1 MNLRQKLLSGAVLLG
16 VSSLLS
22 RLLGL
27 LRDRIFATT
36 FGAVGGG
43 IHDLDTYYA
52 AFRLPDTLFQLLLY
66 GAISAAFVPI
76 FTSYIKKNQ
85 SEEGWR
91 FANNSLNI
99 LTTLLIIVSI
109 IALIFAP
116 WIVKIFVPGFSG
128 EKLALTTTV
137 TRIML
142 ISPLFFG
149 LSSVFQS
156 IQNSLNRYF
165 YMALAPIMY
174 NISIIVATLAGAKEY
189 GVYAVAIGV
198 VAGAFLHAAVQ
209 FPEILKLGFHWRP
222 TFNFKAPDIKEM
234 VRLLIPRVAGL
245 SVFQV
250 NLVINTLIGSLLAS
264 GSITILN
271 YAINLN
277 SLPMGIVGVSISIVA
292 FGVFAELVAGEEHEK
307 FFHILK
313 ENFYKVVYLIV
324 PATVAMIILRHE
336 IVGLILKTGKFTSH
350 DVALTAE
357 TLGIL
362 SIGLLAQSLIPLF
375 ARAFYAYKNTRTPLY
390 IAIFGTIL
398 NVALSIALTQV
409 WHFGVYGLAISTA
422 IAGTAHWIMLQTTI
436 LKHLPHQGDKFI
448 DIGKIVKIIISAAL
462 MGVVVYFTKD
472 AALHFI
478 GNGIIGLSASLAIA
492 CAVGLIVYFGAIKI
506 LRYRSENRI

>member
-1 MNLRQKLLSGAVLLG
+1 MSLRQKLLSGAVLLG
-16 VSSLLS
+16 VSSLIS

-36 FGAVGGG
+36 FGATASSG

-99 LTTLLIIVSI
+99 LTLALVAISI

-128 EKLALTTTV
+128 EKLSLTV
-137 TRIML
+137 TITRVML

-174 NISIIVATLAGAKEY
+174 NISIIVATLIGGKEY
-189 GVYAVAIGV
+189 GVYAVTIGV
-198 VAGAFLHAAVQ
+198 VAGSFLHAAVQ
-209 FPEILKLGFHWRP
+209 FPEILRLGFSWRP
-222 TFNFKAPDIKEM
+222 TFNWRAPDIREM
-234 VRLLIPRVAGL
+234 IRLLIPRVAGL

-313 ENFYKVVYLIV
+313 ENFYKVVYLIA
-324 PATVAMIILRHE
+324 PATVGMIILRHE
-336 IVGLILKTGKFTSH
+336 IVGLILKSGKFTTQ

-398 NVALSIALTQV
+398 NVALSLILTQI
-409 WHFGVYGLAISTA
+409 WHFGVYGLAASTA
-422 IAGTAHWIMLQTTI
+422 IAGTAHWIMLQTII
-436 LKHLPHQGDKFI
+436 LKHLPHKGDKFI
-448 DIGKIVKIIISAAL
+448 EIGKILKITIATIIMAVA
-462 MGVVVYFTKD
+462 VYFVKD
-472 AALHFI
+472 AVSGFI
-478 GNGIIGLSASLAIA
+478 GSGIIGLSASLGVSCAI
-492 CAVGLIVYFGAIKI
+492 GLIVYFGITKL
-506 LRYRSENRI
+506 LRWGRG